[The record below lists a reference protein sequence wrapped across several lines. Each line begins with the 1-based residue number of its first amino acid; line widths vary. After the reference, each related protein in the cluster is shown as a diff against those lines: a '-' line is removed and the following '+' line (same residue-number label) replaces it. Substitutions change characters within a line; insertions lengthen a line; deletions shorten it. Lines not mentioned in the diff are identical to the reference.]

1 MRQKDYVAE
10 PHVPPHIHRAYH
22 SFCHAIHLRDSCPAT
37 TGGCGPLIDLPSHLK
52 HILKSFPGIS
62 ALLVT
67 TSLSFPVPADGTVIA
82 GPKETFE
89 IPSTKSE
96 ALMKRRGLSMAPAA
110 SSRWPNKTNLPRIA
124 VVGRHD
130 AMLFRSSATM
140 GSDKSV
146 VNIVK
151 VFQRGSDLVS
161 SEYPRTVERS
171 GVRVC
176 PGQSRSAPSYR
187 SRRRLPFAKLRL

>member
-1 MRQKDYVAE
+1 MHQKNYVAK
-10 PHVPPHIHRAYH
+10 PHIPPHIHRAYH

-52 HILKSFPGIS
+52 HILNSFPEIN

-67 TSLSFPVPADGTVIA
+67 TSLSFPAPADGTVIA

-89 IPSTKSE
+89 IPSTRSE

-110 SSRWPNKTNLPRIA
+110 SSRWPNEIRLPRIA
-124 VVGRHD
+124 AVGRHD
-130 AMLFRSSATM
+130 AMLFRSSGTM
-140 GSDKSV
+140 GSDTSV
-146 VNIVK
+146 TDKMK
-151 VFQRGSDLVS
+151 VLQRGSDLLS
-161 SEYPRTVERS
+161 PGYPRTVGRS

-176 PGQSRSAPSYR
+176 PGQSRNAPSYR
-187 SRRRLPFAKLRL
+187 SGRRPPFAKPRL

>member
-1 MRQKDYVAE
+1 MAE
-10 PHVPPHIHRAYH
+10 PHIPPHIHRAYH
-22 SFCHAIHLRDSCPAT
+22 SFCHVIHLRDNCPET

-52 HILKSFPGIS
+52 HILKSLPEINV
-62 ALLVT
+62 LLVT
-67 TSLSFPVPADGTVIA
+67 TSLSFPAPADGTVIA

-96 ALMKRRGLSMAPAA
+96 ALMKRRGLSMVPTA
-110 SSRWPNKTNLPRIA
+110 SSRWPNEINLPRIA

-130 AMLFRSSATM
+130 AMLFCSSETI
-140 GSDKSV
+140 GSDRSAI
-146 VNIVK
+146 NIMD

-171 GVRVC
+171 EIRVC
-176 PGQSRSAPSYR
+176 PSQSRSAPSYR
-187 SRRRLPFAKLRL
+187 SGRRLPFAKLRL